1 MDVDGFIETKDL
13 GKVYTFGTVQVAA
26 LRSVTLSVARG
37 RLVGV
42 TGASGSGKSTFVNLL
57 GGLDRP
63 SSGSIRV
70 DGRPISDLSK
80 KELALYRR
88 NTVGMIFQ
96 SFNLVNAYTA
106 LENVAFPLLFASVAK
121 KERLRR
127 AEELLHTVGLEAR
140 KDHRPTELSGGE
152 QQRVAIARALVN
164 QPQILLAD
172 EPTGNLDSKTSRQI
186 VEILSE
192 LNKHHGLT
200 IVMISHEQD
209 LLREFA
215 DEIVSLQDGVV
226 VGHEDTLSCL
236 HACFACLF
244 ARLKRKVPHSRSS
257 FRTSCRRLFQGMDG
271 FFGQPGRIP
280 QRLSNILRL
289 QVGIIPDDLLRA
301 HSVSDQ
307 IDNQGNGDA
316 HAANTGS
323 AAHHIWIERDAIE
336 LQHRTSPRLQPC
348 SPWQYNPSL
357 S

>member
-13 GKVYTFGTVQVAA
+13 AKVYTFGTVQVAA
-26 LRSVTLSVARG
+26 LRSVTLSLARG

-42 TGASGSGKSTFVNLL
+42 TGASGSGKSTLVNLL

-63 SSGSIRV
+63 SSGRIRV
-70 DGRPISDLSK
+70 DGRLISDLSK

-121 KERLRR
+121 RERLAR
-127 AEELLHTVGLEAR
+127 AAELLHTVGLEAR
-140 KDHRPTELSGGE
+140 QDHRPTELSGGE

-192 LNKHHGLT
+192 LNRHHGLT

-215 DEIVSLQDGVV
+215 HEIISLQDGVV
-226 VGHEDTLSCL
+226 VGHETM
-236 HACFACLF
+236 
-244 ARLKRKVPHSRSS
+244 R
-257 FRTSCRRLFQGMDG
+257 
-271 FFGQPGRIP
+271 
-280 QRLSNILRL
+280 
-289 QVGIIPDDLLRA
+289 
-301 HSVSDQ
+301 
-307 IDNQGNGDA
+307 
-316 HAANTGS
+316 
-323 AAHHIWIERDAIE
+323 
-336 LQHRTSPRLQPC
+336 
-348 SPWQYNPSL
+348 
-357 S
+357 